1 MEYAT
6 HEPSNHD
13 RADNAH
19 FTGNPVCDELHP
31 MSIKAPHGGRPP
43 AVRAPF
49 IIEALTPKKELT
61 ILFDML

>member
-1 MEYAT
+1 MEKDT
-6 HEPSNHD
+6 HEHPNHD

-19 FTGNPVCDELHP
+19 FTGNPVCDEFHP

-43 AVRAPF
+43 AVRVPF
-49 IIEALTPKKELT
+49 IIEALTSKKELT